1 MRLIRA
7 VRREFHGPAAFLDDP
22 DHRAFATEYL
32 ADMVRP
38 HGLALDAELSGQSY
52 GEMAEELLRE
62 AVGADEPVGTLVVAF
77 AHHDVY
83 PGRAL
88 ATYLSHLCPGTP
100 TAFAV
105 CDQGSA
111 AAFTALRL
119 LGTAD
124 PARSAADP
132 ATALLIVVEQS
143 RLPYRSQAATPA
155 SSRGVAL
162 LWAPD
167 GSGGAVRQRPGVR
180 PAELPGLVP
189 DDGARLVLGEALA
202 AAWPDRPGHAEVAPA
217 GQPMTG
223 VWWRLA
229 DPDAVG
235 PVVVADYEPAL
246 GCFSCVRV

>member
-22 DHRAFATEYL
+22 GNRAFATEYL
-32 ADMVRP
+32 ADMARP
-38 HGLALDAELSGQSY
+38 HGLALDTELSGQSY
-52 GEMAEELLRE
+52 GEMAEALLPEVVGGDE
-62 AVGADEPVGTLVVAF
+62 AVGTLVVAF
-77 AHHDVY
+77 ANHDVY

-119 LGTAD
+119 IE
-124 PARSAADP
+124 AADP
-132 ATALLIVVEQS
+132 APALLIVVEQAQ
-143 RLPYRSQAATPA
+143 LPYRSEGAVPA
-155 SSRGVAL
+155 RNRGVAM
-162 LWAPD
+162 LWAAD
-167 GSGGAVRQRPGVR
+167 GPGGAVRQRPGVA

-189 DDGARLVLGEALA
+189 QDGTRLVLSETLA
-202 AAWPDRPGHAEVAPA
+202 AAWPGRPAHAEVAPA

-223 VWWRLA
+223 VWWHLA
-229 DPDAVG
+229 EPAAAG
-235 PVVVADYEPAL
+235 QATVADYEPAI
-246 GCFSCVRV
+246 GCFSCARL

>member
-1 MRLIRA
+1 VRLIRA

-22 DHRAFATEYL
+22 GHRGFATEYL

-38 HGLALDAELSGQSY
+38 HGLDLDAVLSGQSY
-52 GEMAEELLRE
+52 GEMAEALLRE
-62 AVGADEPVGTLVVAF
+62 AVRADEPVGTLVVAF
-77 AHHDVY
+77 ANHDVY

-100 TAFAV
+100 MAFAV

-119 LGTAD
+119 IG
-124 PARSAADP
+124 AADP
-132 ATALLIVVEQS
+132 ALALLIVVEQA
-143 RLPYRSQAATPA
+143 RLPYRSEAAAPA
-155 SSRGVAL
+155 HDRGVAM

-167 GSGGAVRQRPGVR
+167 GLGGAVRQQPGVA

-189 DDGARLVLGEALA
+189 DDAARLVLSEALA
-202 AAWPDRPGHAEVAPA
+202 AAWPDRPTHAEVAPA
-217 GQPMTG
+217 DQPMTG

-229 DPDAVG
+229 EPDATG
-235 PVVVADYEPAL
+235 PVTVADYEPTLA
-246 GCFSCVRV
+246 CFSCVQL

>member
-1 MRLIRA
+1 VRLIRA

-22 DHRAFATEYL
+22 GHRAFATEYL

-52 GEMAEELLRE
+52 GEMAEALLHE

-88 ATYLSHLCPGTP
+88 ATYLSHLCPGRP
-100 TAFAV
+100 AAFAV

-119 LGTAD
+119 LG
-124 PARSAADP
+124 AADP
-132 ATALLIVVEQS
+132 APDPAPALLIVVEQS
-143 RLPYRSQAATPA
+143 QLPYRSEAAAPA
-155 SSRGVAL
+155 RSRGVAM
-162 LWAPD
+162 LWARHGP
-167 GSGGAVRQRPGVR
+167 GGAVRQRAGVA
-180 PAELPGLVP
+180 PAELPGLIP
-189 DDGARLVLGEALA
+189 QDAERLVLGEALA
-202 AAWPDRPGHAEVAPA
+202 SAWPDRPAHAEIAPA

-223 VWWRLA
+223 VWWSLA
-229 DPDAVG
+229 EPDATG
-235 PVVVADYEPAL
+235 PVTVADYEPAL
-246 GCFSCVRV
+246 GCFSCAQL

>member
-7 VRREFHGPAAFLDDP
+7 ARREFDGPAAFLDDP
-22 DHRAFATEYL
+22 GHRAVATEYL

-38 HGLALDAELSGQSY
+38 HGLALNAELSGQSY
-52 GEMAEELLRE
+52 GEMAEALLRDT
-62 AVGADEPVGTLVVAF
+62 VGADEPVGTLVVAF
-77 AHHDVY
+77 ANHDVY

-100 TAFAV
+100 MAFAV

-119 LGTAD
+119 IG
-124 PARSAADP
+124 AADP
-132 ATALLIVVEQS
+132 APALLIVVEQTEI
-143 RLPYRSQAATPA
+143 PYRTVGAAPA
-155 SSRGVAL
+155 PAPARSRGVAM

-167 GSGGAVRQRPGVR
+167 GSGGTVRQRPGVR
-180 PAELPGLVP
+180 ASELPALIP
-189 DDGARLVLGEALA
+189 DDATRLVLGEALA
-202 AAWPDRPGHAEVAPA
+202 AACPDRPAHAEVAPA

-229 DPDAVG
+229 DPDATG
-235 PVVVADYEPAL
+235 PVALADYEPAL
-246 GCFSCVRV
+246 GCFSCVRL

>member
-52 GEMAEELLRE
+52 GEMAEALLRE

-77 AHHDVY
+77 ANHDVY

-119 LGTAD
+119 LG
-124 PARSAADP
+124 AADP
-132 ATALLIVVEQS
+132 VSAAKPALLIVVEQTQ
-143 RLPYRSQAATPA
+143 LPYRSEAAAPA
-155 SSRGVAL
+155 RSQGVAL

-167 GSGGAVRQRPGVR
+167 GPGGAVRQRPGVT

-189 DDGARLVLGEALA
+189 DDAARLVLGGALA
-202 AAWPDRPGHAEVAPA
+202 AAWPDRPAHAEVASA
-217 GQPMTG
+217 DQPMTG

-229 DPDAVG
+229 EPDVTG
-235 PVVVADYEPAL
+235 PVTVADYEPTL
-246 GCFSCVRV
+246 GYFSCAQL